1 MQAKPASLSIS
12 TKIVEMAHQVP
23 TSEPD
28 TITAGDLITWKI
40 SHGDYPAGDG
50 WALSYA
56 LTSATALISITSS
69 ASGDDHLISV
79 AAATSAAWVAGTYAI
94 QGYAT
99 NGSARHLVYKGD
111 IKILPDLAAA
121 SGGLDNRSH
130 VKKTLDLLEA
140 AMESLA
146 TGTMTSTSILGTTYT
161 RKNMVSELIPAI
173 EKYKVFYRQE
183 QDAERIQQGKS
194 PRGVHRIHFMQTR

>member
-1 MQAKPASLSIS
+1 
-12 TKIVEMAHQVP
+12 MAHQVP

-69 ASGDDHLISV
+69 ASGDDHLVSV

-94 QGYAT
+94 QGYVT
-99 NGSARHLVYKGD
+99 DGSARHLVYKGD

-130 VKKTLDLLEA
+130 AKQMLDLVEA
-140 AMESLA
+140 TLVALA
-146 TGTMTSTSILGTTYT
+146 AGTMRSTSILGTTYT
-161 RKNMVSELIPAI
+161 RKDEGALVDLRNR
-173 EKYKVFYRQE
+173 YRVEYQQE
-183 QDAERIQQGKS
+183 QNSERMARGKS
-194 PRGVHRIHFMQTR
+194 NKNRILMKFS